1 MTLGLGYRV
10 QVGSHCKYT
19 LVLVSQ
25 RVDTYIK
32 ATKIGAVLIQNN
44 EISTPF
50 VAKLRSYA
58 KST

>member
-19 LVLVSQ
+19 LVSQ

-32 ATKIGAVLIQNN
+32 ATKIGAALIQNN